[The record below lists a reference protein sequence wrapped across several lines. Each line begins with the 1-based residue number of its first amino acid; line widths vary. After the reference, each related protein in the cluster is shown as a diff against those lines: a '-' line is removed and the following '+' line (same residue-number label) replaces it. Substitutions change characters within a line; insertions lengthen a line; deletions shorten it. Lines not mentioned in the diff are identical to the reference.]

1 MMMNKKG
8 QTTVDLFVLIAVSFA
23 FVLILGSFLLFYS
36 TINDSFQGNLIAGSV
51 NLTEASDNTIGKIN
65 NDFFDKADLVGIFIL
80 FGVIFSIM
88 ISGFVMRN
96 STSKLFFMV
105 DFLIIIFAYILAVYI
120 SNAYETILAVIPFSD
135 LIIAN
140 LNNTSRFT
148 LFLPQITMV
157 VGFITMIL
165 TYSGIPRSRDEAEV
179 AGF

>member
-1 MMMNKKG
+1 MNKKG

-36 TINDSFQGNLIAGSV
+36 TIDDAFQGNLVAGEV
-51 NLTEASDNTIGKIN
+51 NLTEASDNTIGKV
-65 NDFFDKADLVGIFIL
+65 NDAFFSKADLIGIFFL
-80 FGVIFSIM
+80 FAVIFSIM
-88 ISGFVMRN
+88 LSGFVMRN

-165 TYSGIPRSRDEAEV
+165 TYAGIPRSRDEAEV